1 VPDRADDVHDDRHHP
16 HHHHADHDEVA
27 APFTDDEL
35 TALALAADP
44 DPAIPADAV
53 PFAPAGELGPSL
65 LPEWYMPAASL
76 GRSRSKTVVLAG
88 VAIALFVINVGGV
101 CVTYGIP
108 DPVWK

>member
-1 VPDRADDVHDDRHHP
+1 VSTYGGHVPDGPCDHHDSVDVDDIS
-16 HHHHADHDEVA
+16 
-27 APFTDDEL
+27 DDEL

-44 DPAIPADAV
+44 DQPIPDDAV
-53 PFAPAGELGPSL
+53 PFVARDQLGTGL
-65 LPEWYMPAASL
+65 LPEWYMPAPSL
-76 GRSRSKTVVLAG
+76 RRSTPRTIVLAG

>member
-1 VPDRADDVHDDRHHP
+1 MSAYGGHVSDTRPDHLEIGDA
-16 HHHHADHDEVA
+16 
-27 APFTDDEL
+27 EL

-44 DPAIPADAV
+44 DPAIPDDAV
-53 PFAPAGELGPSL
+53 PFTTSNALAAGL
-65 LPEWYMPAASL
+65 LPEWYMPAPSL
-76 GRSRSKTVVLAG
+76 RRSRPRTIVLAS

>member
-1 VPDRADDVHDDRHHP
+1 MSSYGEHMPDEQP
-16 HHHHADHDEVA
+16 DHRDEVRGGTV
-27 APFTDDEL
+27 TDDEL

-44 DPAIPADAV
+44 DQPIPDDAV
-53 PFAPAGELGPSL
+53 PFTVPGQLDTAL
-65 LPEWYMPAASL
+65 LPEWYMPAPSL
-76 GRSRSKTVVLAG
+76 RRSTSRTIVLAG

>member
-1 VPDRADDVHDDRHHP
+1 MSTYGGHVPDRRPDPIEISDA
-16 HHHHADHDEVA
+16 
-27 APFTDDEL
+27 EL

-44 DPAIPADAV
+44 DQPIPDDAE
-53 PFAPAGELGPSL
+53 PFVISDGVAAGL
-65 LPEWYMPAASL
+65 LPEWYMPAPTMR
-76 GRSRSKTVVLAG
+76 RSTPRTIVLAG